1 MDNAIIEKATK
12 WTQAPFDV
20 DTQKTVQQLINSQ
33 KSELNESF
41 YKDLEFGTGGL
52 RGIMGV
58 GTNRINKYTIGQTTQ
73 GLANYIKQSFPGK
86 ELKVAIAHDSRNN
99 SRFFSETA
107 ASVLSA
113 NGIKV
118 FLFED
123 LRPTPELS
131 FAVRELGCNA
141 GIVITASHNPKEY
154 NGYKVY
160 WNDGGQLV
168 PPHDNGVIQ
177 EVRKVEFNNIQFD
190 EQNSNVEII
199 GEEVDNKYLD
209 RVASLSFNKST
220 DLKIVFTSIHGT
232 GITLVPKALAKV
244 GFTYVS
250 TVIEQDTPDGNF
262 PTVDSPNPE
271 ERSALKLAIEKAIA
285 VDADV
290 VLGTDPDAD
299 RVGMVAKHNEEFVI
313 LNGNQTATLLVYY
326 ILSQWKEAGKL
337 DGKQFIAKTIVTTSL
352 LDEIAESF
360 GVTCV
365 NTLTGFKYIAEE
377 IRNQEG
383 KMQFITGGEESY
395 GYLAGDFVRDKD
407 AVIST
412 VLLCEVAAW
421 AKQQGKSCIDLLAE
435 IYTQFGMY
443 RENLISVTK
452 KGQSGAEEIAAMMD
466 NFRATPPAFLCGNKV
481 ITLMDYN
488 KSTSTNLVDGSTS
501 VIDLPQSNVLQ
512 FVLEDGSKITVRPS
526 GTEPKIKFYFS
537 LKAVLPSVNDFNSV
551 TEKLDKRIDTIATG
565 LNLT

>member
-1 MDNAIIEKATK
+1 MNNAIIEKATK
-12 WTQAPFDV
+12 WTQAPFDI
-20 DTQKTVQQLINSQ
+20 DTQNTVQQLINSQ
-33 KSELNESF
+33 ESELDESF

-199 GEEVDNKYLD
+199 GEELDNKYLD
-209 RVASLSFNKST
+209 RVASLSFNKSA

-250 TVIEQDTPDGNF
+250 TVKEQDTPDGNF

-271 ERSALKLAIEKAIA
+271 ERSALKLAIKKAIA

-313 LNGNQTATLLVYY
+313 LNGNQSATLLVYY
-326 ILSQWKEAGKL
+326 MLSQWKEAGKL

-421 AKQQGKSCIDLLAE
+421 AKQQGKSCIDLLSE

-452 KGQSGAEEIAAMMD
+452 KGKSGAEDIAAMMQS
-466 NFRATPPAFLCGNKV
+466 FRNNPPAALGGSRV
-481 ITLMDYN
+481 SVLMDYQE
-488 KSTSTNLVDGSTS
+488 STSTNLSNNTS
-501 VIDLPQSNVLQ
+501 EAIKLPKSNVLQ
-512 FVLEDGSKITVRPS
+512 FLLDDGSKITARPS

-537 LKAVLPSVNDFNSV
+537 LKAELSSADEYNAVAQS
-551 TEKLDKRIDTIATG
+551 LDARIDTIASE
-565 LNLT
+565 LNLN

>member
-1 MDNAIIEKATK
+1 MNNAIIEKATK
-12 WTQAPFDV
+12 WTQAPFDI
-20 DTQKTVQQLINSQ
+20 DTQNTVQQLINSQ
-33 KSELNESF
+33 ESELDESF

-199 GEEVDNKYLD
+199 GEELDNKYLD
-209 RVASLSFNKST
+209 RVASLSFNKSA
-220 DLKIVFTSIHGT
+220 DLKSVFTSIHGT

-250 TVIEQDTPDGNF
+250 TVKEQDTPDGNF

-271 ERSALKLAIEKAIA
+271 ERSALKLAIKKAIA

-313 LNGNQTATLLVYY
+313 LNGNQSATLLVYY
-326 ILSQWKEAGKL
+326 MLSQWKEAGKL

-421 AKQQGKSCIDLLAE
+421 AKQQGKSCIDLLSE

-452 KGQSGAEEIAAMMD
+452 KGKSGAEDIAAMMQS
-466 NFRATPPAFLCGNKV
+466 FRNNPPAALGGSRV
-481 ITLMDYN
+481 SVLMDYQE
-488 KSTSTNLVDGSTS
+488 STSTNLSNNTS
-501 VIDLPQSNVLQ
+501 EAIKLPKSNVLQ
-512 FVLEDGSKITVRPS
+512 FLLDDGSKITARPS

-537 LKAVLPSVNDFNSV
+537 LKAELSSADEYNAVAQS
-551 TEKLDKRIDTIATG
+551 LDARIDTIASE
-565 LNLT
+565 LNLN

>member
-1 MDNAIIEKATK
+1 
-12 WTQAPFDV
+12 
-20 DTQKTVQQLINSQ
+20 
-33 KSELNESF
+33 
-41 YKDLEFGTGGL
+41 
-52 RGIMGV
+52 MGV

-199 GEEVDNKYLD
+199 GEELDNKYLD
-209 RVASLSFNKST
+209 RVASLSFNKSA

-250 TVIEQDTPDGNF
+250 TVKEQDTPDGNF

-271 ERSALKLAIEKAIA
+271 ERSALKLAIKKAIA

-313 LNGNQTATLLVYY
+313 LNGNQSATLLVYY
-326 ILSQWKEAGKL
+326 MLSQWKEAGKL

-421 AKQQGKSCIDLLAE
+421 AKQQGKSCIDLLSE

-452 KGQSGAEEIAAMMD
+452 KGKSGAEDIAAMMQS
-466 NFRATPPAFLCGNKV
+466 FRNNPPAALGGSRV
-481 ITLMDYN
+481 SVLMDYQE
-488 KSTSTNLVDGSTS
+488 STSTNLSNNTS
-501 VIDLPQSNVLQ
+501 EAIKLPKSNVLQ
-512 FVLEDGSKITVRPS
+512 FLLDDSSKITARPS

-537 LKAVLPSVNDFNSV
+537 LKAELSSADEYNAVAQS
-551 TEKLDKRIDTIATG
+551 LDARIDTIASE
-565 LNLT
+565 LNLN

>member
-20 DTQKTVQQLINSQ
+20 DTQNTVQQLIDSQ
-33 KSELNESF
+33 DSELDESF

-131 FAVRELGCNA
+131 FAVRELSCNA

-168 PPHDNGVIQ
+168 PPNDNGVIQ
-177 EVRKVEFNNIQFD
+177 EVRKVDFDAIQFD

-199 GEEVDNKYLD
+199 GEELDNKYLD
-209 RVASLSFNKST
+209 RVASLSFNKSA
-220 DLKIVFTSIHGT
+220 DLKIVFTSLHGT

-244 GFTYVS
+244 GFTDVT
-250 TVIEQDTPDGNF
+250 TVEEQDKPDGNF

-313 LNGNQTATLLVYY
+313 LNGNQSATLLVYY
-326 ILSQWKEAGKL
+326 MLSQWKEAGKL

-452 KGQSGAEEIAAMMD
+452 KGKSGAEEIAAMMD
-466 NFRATPPAFLCGNKV
+466 SFRATPPTFLCGNKV
-481 ITLMDYN
+481 ITLIDYN

-512 FVLEDGSKITVRPS
+512 FVLEDGSKITARPS

-551 TEKLDKRIDTIATG
+551 TEKLDKRIHTIAAE
-565 LNLT
+565 LNLA

>member
-1 MDNAIIEKATK
+1 MDSTIIEKAQK
-12 WTQAPFDV
+12 WTKNPFDI
-20 DTQKTVQQLINSQ
+20 DTQNLVQQLISA
-33 KSELNESF
+33 KSTELDESF

-73 GLANYIKQSFPGK
+73 GLANYIKQSFPN
-86 ELKVAIAHDSRNN
+86 EEVKVAIAHDSRNN

-131 FAVRELGCNA
+131 FAVRELSCNA

-177 EVRKVEFNNIQFD
+177 EVRKVDFDAIQFD

-199 GEEVDNKYLD
+199 GEELDNKYLD
-209 RVASLSFNKST
+209 RVASLSFNKSA

-232 GITLVPKALAKV
+232 GITLVPKALEKV
-244 GFTYVS
+244 GFTSVS
-250 TVIEQDTPDGNF
+250 TVEEQDTPDGNF

-271 ERSALKLAIEKAIA
+271 ERSALKLAIDKAIA

-290 VLGTDPDAD
+290 ILGTDPDAD
-299 RVGMVAKHNEEFVI
+299 RVGMVAKHNGEFVI
-313 LNGNQTATLLVYY
+313 LNGNQSATLLVYY
-326 ILSQWKEAGKL
+326 MLSQWKEAGKL

-360 GVTCV
+360 EVICV

-452 KGQSGAEEIAAMMD
+452 KGKSGAEEITTMMESY
-466 NFRATPPAFLCGNKV
+466 RAKPPIYLGGSKV
-481 ITLMDYN
+481 VTLMDYK
-488 KSTSTNLVDGSTS
+488 KSTSTNLIDGSTTA
-501 VIDLPQSNVLQ
+501 INLPQSNVLQ
-512 FVLEDGSKITVRPS
+512 FVLEDGSKITARPS

-537 LKAVLPSVNDFNSV
+537 LKADLRSAADYNSV
-551 TEKLDKRIDTIATG
+551 AEQLDNRIDTIASE
-565 LNLT
+565 LNLA

>member
-1 MDNAIIEKATK
+1 MDSALIEKAQK
-12 WTQAPFDV
+12 WTQSPFDV
-20 DTQKTVQQLINSQ
+20 DTQNTIKQLIESQ
-33 KSELNESF
+33 DEELDELF

-52 RGIMGV
+52 RGIMGP
-58 GTNRINKYTIGQTTQ
+58 GTNRINKYTIGQATQ
-73 GLANYIKQSFPGK
+73 GLANYIKQSFPN
-86 ELKVAIAHDSRNN
+86 EDLKVAIAHDSRNN

-113 NGIKV
+113 NDIKV

-131 FAVRELGCNA
+131 FAVRELECNA

-177 EVRKVEFNNIQFD
+177 EVRKVDFSNIQFD
-190 EQNSNVEII
+190 EQNSNVETI
-199 GEEVDNKYLD
+199 GEELDNQYLD
-209 RVASLSFNKST
+209 KVASLSFNKSA

-232 GITLVPKALAKV
+232 GITLVPKALKKV
-244 GFTYVS
+244 GFTDVS
-250 TVIEQDTPDGNF
+250 TVEEQDTPDGNF
-262 PTVDSPNPE
+262 PTVKSPNPE
-271 ERSALKLAIEKAIA
+271 ERSALKLAIDKAISI
-285 VDADV
+285 DADV

-299 RVGMVAKHNEEFVI
+299 RVGMVAKHNGEFVI
-313 LNGNQTATLLVYY
+313 LNGNQSATLLVYY
-326 ILSQWKEAGKL
+326 MLSQWKEAGKL
-337 DGKQFIAKTIVTTSL
+337 TGKEFIAKTIVTTTL
-352 LDEIAESF
+352 LDEIADSF

-421 AKQQGKSCIDLLAE
+421 AKEQSKSCIDLLAE
-435 IYTQFGMY
+435 IYVQFGMY

-452 KGQSGAEEIAAMMD
+452 QGKSGAEEIATMMES
-466 NFRATPPAFLCGNKV
+466 FRATPPTSLGGNKV
-481 ITLMDYN
+481 VTLMDYK
-488 KSTSTNLVDGSTS
+488 KSISTNLEDGSSNT
-501 VIDLPQSNVLQ
+501 IELPQSNVLQ
-512 FVLEDGSKITVRPS
+512 FVLEDGSKITARPS

-537 LKAVLPSVNDFNSV
+537 LKTNLSSVADYDSV
-551 TEKLDKRIDTIATG
+551 AEMLDKRIDTIASE
-565 LNLT
+565 LNLS

>member
-1 MDNAIIEKATK
+1 MNNAIIEKATK
-12 WTQAPFDV
+12 WTQAPFDI
-20 DTQKTVQQLINSQ
+20 DTQNTVQQLINSQ
-33 KSELNESF
+33 ESELDESF

-199 GEEVDNKYLD
+199 GEELDNKYLD
-209 RVASLSFNKST
+209 RVASLSFNKSA

-250 TVIEQDTPDGNF
+250 TVKEQDTPDGNF

-271 ERSALKLAIEKAIA
+271 ERSALKLAIKKAIA

-313 LNGNQTATLLVYY
+313 LNGNQSATLLVYY
-326 ILSQWKEAGKL
+326 MLSQWKEAGKL

-421 AKQQGKSCIDLLAE
+421 AKQQGKSCIDLLSE

-452 KGQSGAEEIAAMMD
+452 KGKSGAEDIAAMMQS
-466 NFRATPPAFLCGNKV
+466 FRNNPPAALGGSRV
-481 ITLMDYN
+481 SVLMDYQE
-488 KSTSTNLVDGSTS
+488 STSTNLSNNTS
-501 VIDLPQSNVLQ
+501 EAIKLPKSNVLQ
-512 FVLEDGSKITVRPS
+512 FLLDDSSKITARPS

-537 LKAVLPSVNDFNSV
+537 LKAELSSADEYNAVAQS
-551 TEKLDKRIDTIATG
+551 LDARIDTIASE
-565 LNLT
+565 LNLN

>member
-1 MDNAIIEKATK
+1 MDTVILEKAKK
-12 WTQAPFDV
+12 WTRAPFDV
-20 DTQKTVQQLINSQ
+20 DTQIIVKQLIET
-33 KSELNESF
+33 KGDELDESF

-58 GTNRINKYTIGQTTQ
+58 GTNRINKYTIGQATQ
-73 GLANYIKQSFPGK
+73 GLANYIKQSFPN
-86 ELKVAIAHDSRNN
+86 EDLKVAIAYDSRNN

-131 FAVRELGCNA
+131 FAVRELDCNA

-168 PPHDNGVIQ
+168 PPHDSGVIQ
-177 EVRKVEFNNIQFD
+177 EVRKVNFDTIQFD

-199 GEEVDNKYLD
+199 GEELDNQYLD
-209 RVASLSFNKST
+209 KVASLSFNQKT
-220 DLKIVFTSIHGT
+220 NLKIVFTSIHGT

-244 GFTYVS
+244 GFTDVS
-250 TVIEQDTPDGNF
+250 TVEEQDTPDGNF

-271 ERSALKLAIEKAIA
+271 ERSALKLAIDKAISI
-285 VDADV
+285 DADV

-299 RVGMVAKHNEEFVI
+299 RVGMVAKHNGEFVI
-313 LNGNQTATLLVYY
+313 LTGNQSATLLVYY
-326 ILSQWKEAGKL
+326 MLSQWKEAGKL
-337 DGKQFIAKTIVTTSL
+337 TGKEFIAKTIVTTNL
-352 LDEIAESF
+352 LDEIADSF
-360 GVTCV
+360 GVICV

-412 VLLCEVAAW
+412 VLLCEVAGW
-421 AKQQGKSCIDLLAE
+421 AKQQDKSCIDLLAE
-435 IYTQFGMY
+435 IYVQFGMY
-443 RENLISVTK
+443 RENLVSVTK
-452 KGQSGAEEIAAMMD
+452 KGKSGAEEITAMMES
-466 NFRATPPAFLCGNKV
+466 FRATPPTSLGGSKV
-481 ITLMDYN
+481 VTLMDYK
-488 KSTSTNLVDGSTS
+488 KSTSTNLVNGTNSP
-501 VIDLPQSNVLQ
+501 IDLPQSNVLQ
-512 FVLEDGSKITVRPS
+512 FVLEDGSKITARPS

-537 LKAVLPSVNDFNSV
+537 LKADLPSANDYDSV
-551 TEKLDKRIDTIATG
+551 AALLDSRIDTIASE
-565 LNLT
+565 LNLS